1 VDQLLISD
9 AQRKGFIR
17 GKATQM
23 KGFIRRKVV
32 DQLFHCSCVL
42 DTTHPIP
49 NPMKTYENNSN
60 PKGSTSKKPPNLPF
74 MNKHHGNDPNSQ
86 QPNTRP
92 RTSSWILNIHLIF
105 TSFPHIFPLIF
116 YMQVLQTRNPSNQ
129 MKFVE
134 NMKHPK

>member
-1 VDQLLISD
+1 MDQLFKLD

-17 GKATQM
+17 RKATQM

-32 DQLFHCSCVL
+32 DQLFHCSCIL

-60 PKGSTSKKPPNLPF
+60 LKGSNSKKRPNLHF
-74 MNKHHGNDPNSQ
+74 MNKRHDNDPNSQ

-92 RTSSWILNIHLIF
+92 WASSWIQHIHLIF
-105 TSFPHIFPLIF
+105 TSFPHILALIF
-116 YMQVLQTRNPSNQ
+116 LYAGVTNKES
-129 MKFVE
+129 K
-134 NMKHPK
+134 